1 MNLPHRPGRNT
12 PAAPGG
18 NAVRPR
24 PVSAFA
30 AAVEAARRRGELV
43 VQPRMGFPGPAA
55 MRRGLLAVRAA
66 RARTVGTVTLD
77 SYTRVGDHARARA
90 ALGSGAALNGYPLVA
105 HGPGVTRRMLEGLVD
120 EPSGFAVQIR
130 HGSADPYV
138 IVRTLLDAGLDAT
151 EGGPV
156 SYCLPYSR
164 TPLRAS
170 VEAWARSCELL
181 AERSGG
187 AAHLESF
194 GGCLLGQLC
203 PPSLL
208 VAIGVLEGL
217 FFRRHGLRS
226 ISLSYAQQTSPA
238 QDAEAVGALRALAA
252 EYLPGADVHLVLYT
266 YMGVFPRSR
275 SGALRLLRASA
286 ELAACSGVERLIVK
300 TPAEAHRIPTVEE
313 NVLALEE
320 AAAAARR
327 TPRPEPGHRG
337 VAAGEFGVLA
347 EARTLVETVLGLAP
361 DVGTALVRAFAA
373 GLLDVPYCLHPDNAN
388 RARGFIDRRG
398 SLQWRGGGAMPLR
411 SPSGREGRPLKA
423 GDLLDM
429 LAYVQRAH
437 DGEPQPL
444 APPPAEPPGPPQ
456 PLPPPDPP
464 SGPSVVQPPPRPS
477 GPAPSTPVRQ
487 KR

>member
-1 MNLPHRPGRNT
+1 MKPPYRPGRNT
-12 PAAPGG
+12 VEARAPRG

-43 VQPRMGFPGPAA
+43 VQPRMGFPDPSA
-55 MRRGLLAVRAA
+55 MRHGLLAVRAA

-90 ALGSGAALNGYPLVA
+90 ALGSGAALNGYPLLA
-105 HGPGVTRRMLEGLVD
+105 HGAGATRRMLEGLVD
-120 EPSGFAVQIR
+120 GASGFAVQIR
-130 HGSADPYV
+130 HGSADPYA
-138 IVRTLLDAGLDAT
+138 IVRALLDSGLDAT

-164 TPLRAS
+164 TPLAAS
-170 VEAWARSCELL
+170 VDAWARGCELL

-208 VAIGVLEGL
+208 VAIALLEGL
-217 FFRRHGLRS
+217 FFRRYGLRS

-238 QDAEAVGALRALAA
+238 QDAEALAALRTLAA
-252 EYLPGADVHLVLYT
+252 AYLPGADVHLVLYT

-275 SGALRLLRASA
+275 HGALRLLRASA
-286 ELAACSGVERLIVK
+286 ELAARSGVERLIVK
-300 TPAEAHRIPTVEE
+300 TPAEAHRIPTVGE

-320 AAAAARR
+320 AAGAARR
-327 TPRPEPGHRG
+327 TPRPEAAHRDG
-337 VAAGEFGVLA
+337 AGGEFGVLA
-347 EARTLVETVLGLAP
+347 EARTLVETVIGLAP
-361 DVGTALVRAFAA
+361 DIGTALIRAFAT

-398 SLQWRGGGAMPLR
+398 SLQWRGGGAMPVR
-411 SPSGREGRPLKA
+411 AATGPEGRPLRA
-423 GDLLDM
+423 GELLDM
-429 LAYVQRAH
+429 LGYVQRAH
-437 DGEPQPL
+437 DREPEPL
-444 APPPAEPPGPPQ
+444 ALAPAPPGSP
-456 PLPPPDPP
+456 
-464 SGPSVVQPPPRPS
+464 
-477 GPAPSTPVRQ
+477 
-487 KR
+487 